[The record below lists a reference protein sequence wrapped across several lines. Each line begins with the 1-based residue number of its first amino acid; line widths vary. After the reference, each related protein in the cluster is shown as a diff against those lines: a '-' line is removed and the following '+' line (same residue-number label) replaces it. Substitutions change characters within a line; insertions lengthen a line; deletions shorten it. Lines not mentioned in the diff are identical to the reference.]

1 MGVTA
6 FTVLPVVVRT
16 WAFVL
21 LMPVLL
27 EPLLF
32 QPLVLRTTFRW
43 VWEVAEPDGV
53 QVVG

>member
-6 FTVLPVVVRT
+6 FT
-16 WAFVL
+16 
-21 LMPVLL
+21 VLL

-32 QPLVLRTTFRW
+32 QPLVLRTTFHW